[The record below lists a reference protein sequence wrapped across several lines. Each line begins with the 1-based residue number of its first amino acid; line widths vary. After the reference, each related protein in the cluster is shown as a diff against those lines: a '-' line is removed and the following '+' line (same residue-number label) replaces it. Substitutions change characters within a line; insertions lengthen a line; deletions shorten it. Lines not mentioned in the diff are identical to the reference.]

1 MNTWSLYIG
10 ADTPLHRLTARS
22 KLGLAAALSISAFVF
37 TDPIA
42 VGIVLGT
49 AFGSL
54 AWAGGLRNLRRVWF
68 IIVALFVVGFVVWP
82 AFTPAFGPTVID
94 TSIVSLSRY
103 ELRFALGRSF
113 RLVSFIIIGLAFVS
127 STSNEEI
134 VRGLRAIGLPYAFC
148 FAVGTALR
156 LFPTFLGAADT
167 VRQAQ
172 EARGLDL
179 SSANPIESIRG
190 YVPLLV
196 PVFVN
201 AIRRVN
207 DQSMALEARGFDTR
221 GERTFYGKQAFSVRD
236 WIAIALAV
244 VIIVGT
250 LSLRYV
256 VGIGVL

>member
-1 MNTWSLYIG
+1 MSTRSLYVG
-10 ADTPLHRLTARS
+10 ADTPLHRLTPRS
-22 KLGLAAALSISAFVF
+22 KLVLATTLSIAAFVF
-37 TDPIA
+37 TAPVA
-42 VGIVLGT
+42 VGIVLAT

-82 AFTPAFGPTVID
+82 TFTPALGPTVID

-103 ELRFALGRSF
+103 EIRLALGRSF
-113 RLVSFIIIGLAFVS
+113 RIVSFIIIGLAFVS

-134 VRGLRAIGLPYAFC
+134 VQGLRSIGLPYAFC
-148 FAVGTALR
+148 FAIGTALR

-179 SSANPIESIRG
+179 SSANPIERIRG

-201 AIRRVN
+201 AVRQVN

-221 GERTFYGKQAFSVRD
+221 RDRTFYGKQSFSARD
-236 WIAIALAV
+236 WVATVLAV
-244 VIIVGT
+244 VSIVGI
-250 LSLRYV
+250 LLLRYAFR
-256 VGIGVL
+256 IGTL